1 MALITPNLPEAAA
14 LLDAPHAQNEREMKE
29 QGNALLAMGCRAVLM
44 KGGHLDDAE
53 SPDWLFTHDGAQ
65 RFTAPRVRT
74 KTPTARAVRSRR
86 RWRRCV
92 PETRTGRIRYRRRRS
107 GSRTR
112 WQKPILWKWVTVL
125 GRFTIFMH
133 GGKPYTGI
141 KPYARE
147 NTEMEQAHTR
157 LIAQLKERIAAPD
170 NTPLYLKFAETVK
183 NAVRSGV
190 LAHGNILPGERD
202 LSQLAGVS
210 RITVRKAMQALE
222 EAGVVTRARGYGTQ
236 INNIFEYS
244 LKEARGF
251 SQQVVLR
258 GKTPN
263 TLWVNK
269 RVVKCPEEIARHLS
283 LAPDSD
289 VFLLKR
295 IRYVDDDAVSIEESR
310 VPVGLIP
317 NPDDIGVS
325 LYDYFRSQ
333 NIFPQRTRSRVSA
346 RMPDSEFQA
355 HIKMDDKIPVLV
367 IKQVA
372 LDQQHRPIEYS
383 ISYCRS
389 DLYVFVCEE

>member
-1 MALITPNLPEAAA
+1 
-14 LLDAPHAQNEREMKE
+14 
-29 QGNALLAMGCRAVLM
+29 
-44 KGGHLDDAE
+44 
-53 SPDWLFTHDGAQ
+53 
-65 RFTAPRVRT
+65 
-74 KTPTARAVRSRR
+74 
-86 RWRRCV
+86 
-92 PETRTGRIRYRRRRS
+92 
-107 GSRTR
+107 
-112 WQKPILWKWVTVL
+112 
-125 GRFTIFMH
+125 MH

-147 NTEMEQAHTR
+147 KTEMEQAHTR

-295 IRYVDDDAVSIEESR
+295 IRYVDDDAVSIEESW

-389 DLYVFVCEE
+389 DYTSLCARSRASRVGAQSPPRWLTTQAATALPSCTASGSDHPAASPARVPPAWLSPAPMVSTTVAGNAGTCPEASPSYQTAPSLSWRTISAAPNLCCHRVPSSSTFTPSHSAASSAS

>member
-1 MALITPNLPEAAA
+1 
-14 LLDAPHAQNEREMKE
+14 
-29 QGNALLAMGCRAVLM
+29 
-44 KGGHLDDAE
+44 
-53 SPDWLFTHDGAQ
+53 
-65 RFTAPRVRT
+65 
-74 KTPTARAVRSRR
+74 
-86 RWRRCV
+86 
-92 PETRTGRIRYRRRRS
+92 
-107 GSRTR
+107 
-112 WQKPILWKWVTVL
+112 
-125 GRFTIFMH
+125 
-133 GGKPYTGI
+133 
-141 KPYARE
+141 
-147 NTEMEQAHTR
+147 MEQAHTR
-157 LIAQLKERIAAPD
+157 LIAQLNERIAAPD
-170 NTPLYLKFAETVK
+170 NMPLYLKFAETVK

-190 LAHGNILPGERD
+190 LEHGNILPGERD
-202 LSQLAGVS
+202 LSQLTGVS

-222 EAGVVTRARGYGTQ
+222 EEGVVTRARGYGTQ

-258 GKTPN
+258 GKKPN

-269 RVVKCPEEIARHLS
+269 RVVKCPEEVASQLS
-283 LAPDSD
+283 VPPDSE

-295 IRYVDDDAVSIEESR
+295 IRYVDDDAVSIEESW
-310 VPVGLIP
+310 VPVELIHD
-317 NPDDIGVS
+317 PDAIGIS

-355 HIKMDDKIPVLV
+355 HISMDDKIPVLV
-367 IKQVA
+367 IKQVV